1 MNKIS
6 SFKISNLFS
15 AIKVSFWTGS
25 SRVFGLL
32 RDISTT
38 NLFGASIYHDIFVVV
53 LRIPN
58 LFRRFF
64 AEGAFNQAFVP
75 ILSDFE
81 SNKPQDEIKDFID
94 SMAGLLILTLFLF
107 TVFALAFAPFLIFI
121 FAPGFYFD
129 PDKQMLSVTVLKIMF
144 PYLALISLVAFAGG
158 IQNTHS
164 KFSLPAATPLIFNLT
179 LIIFAL
185 IIAPKTETPLFTLAW
200 GVFAAGI
207 LQLIIQ
213 LAPLAAINRL
223 PIPRLNFSNKGIK
236 KFFRIVFPAIL
247 AGGITQINLLIDTI
261 FASLLQTGSPT
272 WLYISDRLIQ
282 FPLGI
287 FAIAV
292 GTVLLP
298 SLSKSVMNQNFVEYK
313 KNLHNSFRLVTFI
326 ALPSMVGLI
335 CLAEPIISTL
345 FYRGDFLKIDV
356 IQSAYSLVFFCY
368 GLPFFMMMKVL
379 TPAFFSR
386 QDTKTPFYIAV
397 FSLLINGFLNYFLA
411 FKIGLGHGG
420 LALGSSIAVFLS
432 VTIMLIILSRSN
444 FISFSILWH
453 RTNLTSIV
461 SSLILLVIFI
471 LLQKMDLNLTNY
483 FYDFNEVQRIA
494 SIIFITMISIFIYFA
509 INKFIFNV
517 NLKDFY

>member
-6 SFKISNLFS
+6 SFKFSNLFS

-207 LQLIIQ
+207 LQL
-213 LAPLAAINRL
+213 L
-223 PIPRLNFSNKGIK
+223 
-236 KFFRIVFPAIL
+236 
-247 AGGITQINLLIDTI
+247 
-261 FASLLQTGSPT
+261 
-272 WLYISDRLIQ
+272 
-282 FPLGI
+282 
-287 FAIAV
+287 
-292 GTVLLP
+292 
-298 SLSKSVMNQNFVEYK
+298 
-313 KNLHNSFRLVTFI
+313 
-326 ALPSMVGLI
+326 
-335 CLAEPIISTL
+335 
-345 FYRGDFLKIDV
+345 
-356 IQSAYSLVFFCY
+356 
-368 GLPFFMMMKVL
+368 
-379 TPAFFSR
+379 
-386 QDTKTPFYIAV
+386 
-397 FSLLINGFLNYFLA
+397 
-411 FKIGLGHGG
+411 
-420 LALGSSIAVFLS
+420 
-432 VTIMLIILSRSN
+432 
-444 FISFSILWH
+444 
-453 RTNLTSIV
+453 
-461 SSLILLVIFI
+461 SLIHI
-471 LLQKMDLNLTNY
+471 
-483 FYDFNEVQRIA
+483 
-494 SIIFITMISIFIYFA
+494 
-509 INKFIFNV
+509 
-517 NLKDFY
+517 